1 MKWEKAPEELKE
13 ALARAM
19 EGIECQKR
27 LMFGYPAYFVNGNMF
42 AGLFQSSVFLRLSD
56 EKVAALK
63 KRHPSVAPLEP
74 MPGRPMKG
82 YVVLPQAI
90 YGKEDAFKA
99 MCRDAAEYTRSL
111 APKVKKAKPSRTKAA
126 KN

>member
-13 ALARAM
+13 TLARGV

-27 LMFGYPAYFVNGNMF
+27 LMFGYPAYFINGNMF

-56 EKVAALK
+56 EAAAALK

-99 MCRDAAEYTRSL
+99 VCRDAAEYTRTL
-111 APKVKKAKPSRTKAA
+111 VPKAKKVTQSKKKAA